1 MRLTFNHELWL
12 SFSEVSVLL
21 VTMGVGF
28 LVLGH
33 GLPLPQDVEEVVGLG
48 VLVAHHGPA
57 LALELGGRPTVTRG
71 LDSQPH
77 WVLDDGLRQ
86 DPSLSV
92 FEMLL

>member
-1 MRLTFNHELWL
+1 MKARLTFNHELWL
-12 SFSEVSVLL
+12 SFGEVGELL
-21 VTMGVGF
+21 VTVRVGF

-57 LALELGGRPTVTRG
+57 LTLQLGGRPTVTRG

-86 DPSLSV
+86 ELSG
-92 FEMLL
+92 